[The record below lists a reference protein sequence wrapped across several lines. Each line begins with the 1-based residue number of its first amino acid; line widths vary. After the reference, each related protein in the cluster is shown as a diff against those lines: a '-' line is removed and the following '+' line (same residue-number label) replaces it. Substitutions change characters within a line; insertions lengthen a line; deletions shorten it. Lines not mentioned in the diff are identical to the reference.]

1 MQFLMIFFSRDAEKK
16 AKNLEGDLSSC
27 QEDLLSAERMKRAA
41 QSERDDLSEE
51 NTTLLREKNQAQ
63 EEKRR
68 MESRMGELEEEKEE
82 VRFIS
87 LYNVM

>member
-1 MQFLMIFFSRDAEKK
+1 MTFISRDAEKK
-16 AKNLEGDLSSC
+16 AKNLEGTLSSR

-82 VRFIS
+82 VRS
-87 LYNVM
+87 